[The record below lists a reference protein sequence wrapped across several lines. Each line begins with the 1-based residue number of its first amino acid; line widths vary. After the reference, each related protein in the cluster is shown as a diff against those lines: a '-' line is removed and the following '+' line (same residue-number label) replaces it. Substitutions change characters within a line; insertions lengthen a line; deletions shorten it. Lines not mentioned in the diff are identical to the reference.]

1 VTVKIRRKDFTTY
14 TRQRR
19 FQPPTQETRVIADIA
34 TALLDAWLASQPRA
48 ALRLLGVGVSELEE
62 ELQPDLFTPAGS
74 ARNRRLDEA
83 VDNIRER
90 FGTVAVARASS
101 LHRPATSPKAERGR
115 PDHSDPDPNRET

>member
-1 VTVKIRRKDFTTY
+1 
-14 TRQRR
+14 
-19 FQPPTQETRVIADIA
+19 
-34 TALLDAWLASQPRA
+34 
-48 ALRLLGVGVSELEE
+48 
-62 ELQPDLFTPAGS
+62 LQPDLFTPAGS

-101 LHRPATSPKAERGR
+101 LHRTATSPKAERGR